1 MPVRVVFMG
10 SPDFAL
16 PTLEE
21 LHRHYQVVGVVTQP
35 DRPAGRG
42 RKEQP
47 SDVKKLALE
56 LGLPIF
62 QPKSLRK
69 LSAVAQLA
77 EWKPDLIVVAAYGQ
91 ILPQAVLEMPSKG
104 CLNVHASLLP
114 AWRGASPIQAAIANG
129 DEKSGVT
136 IMLMNEGL
144 DTGGIL
150 AQRSVPIRPG
160 TTATELSDQ
169 LAHLGART
177 LIEILPSYL
186 RGALGAI
193 PQDDSRKSYAPK
205 LIKQDS
211 LLDFSLPAQTLLNKV
226 HAYQPWPG
234 AVYEWRGKHLKIIE
248 AHVHMTFEGKP
259 RERFVVNGLPAVCTG
274 EGLLVLDTVQPEGKK
289 PMPGKAFLNGQPDWL
304 EEEK

>member
-1 MPVRVVFMG
+1 MSVRVVFMG